1 MKKIDNK
8 RQILIWGV
16 VTLLVL
22 GFTIGIFLELAP
34 LSPLY
39 SYWVA
44 MADVCLME
52 IITGIYFIY
61 TLFLSTKKAKS
72 ELPVAMHISM
82 QGTVGI
88 FFGVTIVI
96 AILFLLVFYSG
107 VLGRVYIWVVIG
119 KWILLLSVL
128 AFMQFAGREGEEEK
142 ETLASSRVERVGVLS
157 TVEQA
162 LGELRGLSTSGEE
175 GALQRQVVDELETLR
190 NQVRSRISTRP
201 AADYP
206 SDDEGWHL
214 DNLLDE
220 LGSAVGSLNSAPES
234 ERKRVLLSVRE
245 AVKKMSREIDHP
257 PAIKKV

>member
-8 RQILIWGV
+8 RQALIWGV

-34 LSPLY
+34 HAPFY
-39 SYWVA
+39 SYWIA

-61 TLFLSTKKAKS
+61 ILFLKTKKTTS

-82 QGTVGI
+82 QTTVAI

-96 AILFLLVFYSG
+96 DILFLLVFYSS
-107 VLGRVYIWVVIG
+107 VLSRVFMWVVIG
-119 KWILLLSVL
+119 KWILLLAVIAL
-128 AFMQFAGREGEEEK
+128 LQFAGREGEEEK
-142 ETLASSRVERVGVLS
+142 ETLASSRVERVDVLS
-157 TVEQA
+157 AIDRA
-162 LGELRGLSTSGEE
+162 LNELRRLPAGSEKD
-175 GALQRQVVDELETLR
+175 ALQRQVVDELETLR
-190 NQVRSRISTRP
+190 NQVRSRVSARP
-201 AADYP
+201 VAD
-206 SDDEGWHL
+206 DAGWHL

-220 LGSAVGSLNSAPES
+220 LGNSVGSLNSAPES
-234 ERKRVLLSVRE
+234 ERRGVLLSVQK
-245 AVKKMSREIDHP
+245 AVRKMSREIDHHL